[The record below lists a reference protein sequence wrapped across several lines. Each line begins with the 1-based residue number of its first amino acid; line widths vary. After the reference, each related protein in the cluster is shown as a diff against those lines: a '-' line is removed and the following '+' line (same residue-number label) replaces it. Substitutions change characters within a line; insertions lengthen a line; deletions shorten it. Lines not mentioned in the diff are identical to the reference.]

1 MGGFRD
7 KQGGILMAVRFL
19 DPRKSEAG
27 VATVAGGVDGWK
39 RAAGAEGGSGLILR
53 DNSHGCGTVDP
64 WKSGTREVL
73 GSNGVGFSQL

>member
-39 RAAGAEGGSGLILR
+39 RAAGAGSGCRGWVRIDLK
-53 DNSHGCGTVDP
+53 GQ
-64 WKSGTREVL
+64 
-73 GSNGVGFSQL
+73 FSWLWHR